1 MGSNRY
7 QNETKNPIKEES
19 ESSGSNNNSKEIN
32 NKNNNIKNNINVN
45 KSNKFNNYDYNEI
58 IDVKNDDEIE
68 ENINYE
74 ALGNK
79 DDLSDKKKWKWLQ
92 LVELLKNKK
101 FQKVQEDLEDYFN
114 YNHMQEVLE

>member
-74 ALGNK
+74 ASGNK

-101 FQKVQEDLEDYFN
+101 FQKVQENLEDYFN
-114 YNHMQEVLE
+114 YNHMKEVLE